1 MFNILFVS
9 NDIYYYKKL
18 INFLVNSNLQEIR
31 LINFVSNEQDS
42 LDIINS
48 VDLDII
54 LLDINLTN
62 LSSLLSRISDVQRK
76 KLKFSIIVI
85 SDAKT
90 NIHINNSMIY
100 TYIDKDTN
108 FDNIIKSI
116 NNLIIQKGLSHYSH
130 EIIIREKIRVELKYI
145 GYNLSY
151 NGSRY
156 LEETIFELYKNK
168 ESYVDNLS
176 KDIYPIIAKK
186 YDKSVNTIKCNIIRA
201 TDIMYCECNIE
212 RLKSYFKFYADSKP
226 KPKLVAFTILNKLD
240 LYDS

>member
-1 MFNILFVS
+1 MFNILLVS
-9 NDIYYYKKL
+9 SDIDYYKKL

-31 LINFVSNEQDS
+31 LINFISNEQAS
-42 LDIINS
+42 LDIINN

-62 LSSLLSRISDVQRK
+62 LSSFLNQISYTKRE
-76 KLKFSIIVI
+76 KLEFSIIVL
-85 SDAKT
+85 SDIKT
-90 NIHINNSMIY
+90 NLHINNSMIF
-100 TYIDKDTN
+100 TYINKDNN
-108 FDNIIKSI
+108 FNSIIKSI

-130 EIIIREKIRVELKYI
+130 EIIIKEKIKKELEYI

-156 LEETIFELYKNK
+156 LEETIFELYQNK
-168 ESYVDNLS
+168 KFYVDNLS

-186 YDKSVNTIKCNIIRA
+186 YNKSVNTIKCNIIRA
-201 TDIMYCECNIE
+201 TDIMYCECDVE
-212 RLKSYFKFYADSKP
+212 RLKSYFKFYTDSKP

-240 LYDS
+240 F

>member
-9 NDIYYYKKL
+9 SDMYYYKKL

-31 LINFVSNEQDS
+31 LINFVSNEQVS
-42 LDIINS
+42 LDIINN

-62 LSSLLSRISDVQRK
+62 LSYFLNRISDVKRK
-76 KLKFSIIVI
+76 KLEFSIIVI
-85 SDAKT
+85 LDAKT
-90 NIHINNSMIY
+90 NIHINNSMIF
-100 TYIDKDTN
+100 TYINKDTN

-116 NNLIIQKGLSHYSH
+116 NNLIIQKGLSHYSC
-130 EIIIREKIRVELKYI
+130 EIIIREKIRTELEYI

-168 ESYVDNLS
+168 ESYFDNLS

-201 TDIMYCECNIE
+201 TDIMYYECNIE
-212 RLKSYFKFYADSKP
+212 RLKSYFKFYTDSKP

-240 LYDS
+240 FY